1 VTIVNLPPLEVVGSL
16 AQTAGI
22 KSKGVNALQNED
34 QRSTLNADAEK
45 MKGDLQNLDRPYLN
59 TQLGFPAL
67 SPYLPTPTIVNLPS
81 FEESGWEPY
90 RPDLIPASKE
100 APAIPTVTQ
109 TIHSKSVSHE
119 TMESKAQAP
128 SPFDRTGSTV
138 LRDAEISL
146 LPLRME
152 NLSHF
157 EAEEYEAENS
167 KFGAK
172 DREQPVL
179 VLKPTFQSLPISSK
193 LSPQLDNSKIQTIS
207 PPDTAVDKNK
217 ERIYEIWEDKVLIE
231 LPLLPKDPF
240 EIRLE
245 PKRNLT
251 DFANNHGSFPD
262 ILISTDGTDES
273 RRVREA
279 LPETPSEWYQTL
291 RMNRA
296 RLRIEESPNHPNRA
310 GDEQELPNPS
320 AWRLDMEPTQES
332 AEIDTGITHGLSPV
346 EAFSEKNFVVALP
359 RDAHRGLPLTYG
371 FERVRLPV
379 RVQFFRENNSG
390 NLQDVLVEHSAQSKT
405 QTDSGS
411 EGVVPSLDHRVGES
425 DTGMPGPVLTAPAQI
440 SALGQSPYLD
450 SAVLGTG
457 SNMRDLL
464 TNPIPS
470 RTDGRI
476 STNPLS
482 PFVDPFGLKGKS
494 HDFTVPFLEPLHYSE
509 YLSEDSFLL
518 GPKEGVGFSL
528 IVGLPGARLGVF
540 LCFSIGTGI
549 AFRSRSRR
557 LTNSLII

>member
-1 VTIVNLPPLEVVGSL
+1 M
-16 AQTAGI
+16 
-22 KSKGVNALQNED
+22 NALRNAEK
-34 QRSTLNADAEK
+34 RTTLSAEAEK
-45 MKGDLQNLDRPYLN
+45 MKGDSHNLDRPYLN
-59 TQLGFPAL
+59 TQLRFPAL
-67 SPYLPTPTIVNLPS
+67 SPYLPTATIVNLPS
-81 FEESGWEPY
+81 LEESGWKPY
-90 RPDLIPASKE
+90 RPELIPASKGT
-100 APAIPTVTQ
+100 PAVPTVTQ
-109 TIHSKSVSHE
+109 TVHSKSVSHE
-119 TMESKAQAP
+119 TMENKAQAP
-128 SPFDRTGSTV
+128 SPLDRTGSTA

-146 LPLRME
+146 LPLGMDA
-152 NLSHF
+152 LSLF
-157 EAEEYEAENS
+157 EVAEYEVENS

-217 ERIYEIWEDKVLIE
+217 ERIYEIWEDQVLIE
-231 LPLLPKDPF
+231 LPLLPKDPV

-245 PKRNLT
+245 PKRNFT
-251 DFANNHGSFPD
+251 DHANKHEPFPD
-262 ILISTDGTDES
+262 IIISTDQ
-273 RRVREA
+273 VLEA
-279 LPETPSEWYQTL
+279 LPETPSELYQTL

-296 RLRIEESPNHPNRA
+296 RTRTEESPNHPNRA

-320 AWRLDMEPTQES
+320 AWRLDMAPTQES

-346 EAFSEKNFVVALP
+346 EAFAEKNFVVALP
-359 RDAHRGLPLTYG
+359 SDAHRGLPLTYG

-379 RVQFFRENNSG
+379 RVQFFRENNLG

-411 EGVVPSLDHRVGES
+411 EGVVPSLDHRVGAS
-425 DTGMPGPVLTAPAQI
+425 DTGPVLTAPVQI

-450 SAVLGTG
+450 SVVLGTG
-457 SNMRDLL
+457 SNMRALL

-482 PFVDPFGLKGKS
+482 PFVDPFGLKGRS

-509 YLSEDSFLL
+509 YLSENSFLL
-518 GPKEGVGFSL
+518 GPKDGVGYSL
-528 IVGLPGARLGVF
+528 IVGLPGVRLGVF

-557 LTNSLII
+557 LTNSLKI